1 MTGFW
6 FKKNLFDGWDNL
18 FHMIVPNI
26 VMYAS
31 ILLGVLAGV
40 GINELPVM
48 DAWKNIILFVAAF
61 VFCGV
66 LFVFVFAE
74 GDNCALI
81 ANFESASLKNY
92 FKNIV
97 PSIKDG
103 MLFGLLMAM
112 IVAILCISFP
122 FYYRIWVPSDGS
134 KGSVVGLIL
143 MIFVFWFVVICLLS
157 LQWFLPIRSLMHNG
171 FRKCLRK
178 SFILFFDNPGFTLV
192 VALNNVLLIALSV
205 ICIGL
210 VPGFTGVVL
219 ANTNAL
225 RLRLYKY
232 DWYEVNPDLSDQERK
247 QVPWDE
253 LLANDRETI
262 GPRKFR
268 NLLFPW
274 KDYKFV

>member
-40 GINELPVM
+40 GINELPVI

-61 VFCGV
+61 VFCGI

-122 FYYRIWVPSDGS
+122 FYYHIWAPADGS

-157 LQWFLPIRSLMHNG
+157 LQWFLPIPRLHNG
-171 FRKCLRK
+171 FEGPEK
-178 SFILFFDNPGFTLV
+178 
-192 VALNNVLLIALSV
+192 V
-205 ICIGL
+205 IHT
-210 VPGFTGVVL
+210 VF
-219 ANTNAL
+219 
-225 RLRLYKY
+225 
-232 DWYEVNPDLSDQERK
+232 
-247 QVPWDE
+247 
-253 LLANDRETI
+253 
-262 GPRKFR
+262 
-268 NLLFPW
+268 
-274 KDYKFV
+274 